1 MSALP
6 GVVTQC
12 YRSQFG
18 EPGFDHD
25 AIRRSFAVTLVAV
38 KGHVSGYERAARCCE
53 QMLRAA
59 VSETSLRPVPIQA
72 SKPTTHLPNQ
82 CLLRPIPAE
91 TLPNQLVKLEL
102 HLPLPS

>member
-1 MSALP
+1 MLQKSVWRIWVLSRFLRLLLEQVLQSHWLQLKDTSLVMSVLP
-6 GVVTQC
+6 GVVSRCFGQ
-12 YRSQFG
+12 RS
-18 EPGFDHD
+18 
-25 AIRRSFAVTLVAV
+25 V
-38 KGHVSGYERAARCCE
+38 K
-53 QMLRAA
+53 
-59 VSETSLRPVPIQA
+59 PVCAPSPSKQA